1 MYSAERY
8 AMLAAKQ
15 RSQMI
20 PSEEDQQEIHNYIM
34 KAAVM
39 GNSSVALW
47 ADSPKEDCRRV
58 YRLVLTY
65 KPFLESLDF
74 TVYTFQDMALL
85 RW

>member
-20 PSEEDQQEIHNYIM
+20 PSEKDQQEIHNYIM

-39 GNSSVALW
+39 GNGSAALW
-47 ADSPKEDCRRV
+47 ANSPKEDCRRV

-65 KPFLESLDF
+65 KPFLESLNF
-74 TVYTFQDMALL
+74 AVYTFQDMIFLK
-85 RW
+85 W

>member
-39 GNSSVALW
+39 GNSSTALW
-47 ADSPKEDCRRV
+47 ANSPKEDCRKV
-58 YRLVLTY
+58 YQLVLTY
-65 KPFLESLDF
+65 KSFLESLDF
-74 TVYTFQDMALL
+74 AVYPFQDMVFLK
-85 RW
+85 W